1 MHMNKPKEVYLL
13 SGFLGSGKTTVL
25 KRMVTGFK
33 NKGLEIGIILNEI
46 GDTNVEQHL
55 FKDEQTYELLNG
67 CICCSIQDDLKSTLD
82 QFIENSVDVLLIEGT
97 GVANPQEII
106 DALSSPEYIN
116 RFHLKSLISLVD
128 ASQFLEYQSIF
139 SSSKEV
145 RQLLREQISHA
156 SLIIV
161 NKTDLVSSKKLEK
174 VTAKIID
181 MASDQAKI
189 ILSTYGEVSLEE
201 LLQTRIQTTEL
212 FPNNH
217 SDAHHSTHHL
227 SIKAIKIEDLPI
239 MNRKAFT
246 AWLKGL
252 PKEIIRG
259 KGYVQFEDDD
269 HLYSFQFASKKVHLE
284 KLDDPA
290 AEKPLIILIGNHLN
304 PSTVRSSFDHTVKR

>member
-1 MHMNKPKEVYLL
+1 MNKPIEVYLL

-25 KRMVTGFK
+25 KRMVAEFK
-33 NKGLEIGIILNEI
+33 NIGMEIGIILNEL

-55 FKDEQTYELLNG
+55 FNGEQTYELLNG

-82 QFIENSVDVLLIEGT
+82 QFIQSSVDVLLIEGT

-106 DALSSPEYIN
+106 DALSSPEYIDH
-116 RFHLKSLISLVD
+116 FHLKSLISLVD
-128 ASQFLEYQSIF
+128 ASQFLDYQSIF
-139 SSSKEV
+139 SSSKEI

-181 MASDQAKI
+181 MASDQAKM
-189 ILSTYGEVSLEE
+189 ILSTYGEVSLDE
-201 LLQTRIQTTEL
+201 LLQARIQTMDLSYHHEV
-212 FPNNH
+212 
-217 SDAHHSTHHL
+217 HHSTHHL

-239 MNRKAFT
+239 MNRKTFE

-252 PKEIIRG
+252 PKEMIRG

-284 KLDDPA
+284 KMDDSSV
-290 AEKPLIILIGNHLN
+290 EKPVIILIGDHLD
-304 PSTVRSSFDHTVKR
+304 PSTIRGSFDHSFSYKKL